1 MHGVLTAKRRALL
14 VLLALAASLP
24 GLVGCGEQALDS
36 PGQASQALL
45 YGQPSGSEDDGIA
58 MIWASTSTR
67 IGICTASVIAPNL
80 ALTALHCVSNFVDQP
95 FGCTVSGDLTPGSA
109 GGQLG
114 ATVDPSTLS
123 LRAGVGPSVTVVA
136 KGLQVFG
143 TQTPS
148 ICRNDIAIVLLDR
161 NVDLPVVP
169 LRLAMGTTPGER
181 MRMVGYG
188 RDENDVVNVRHSRPD
203 MIIDQVGSSQFR
215 PVGDPVP
222 PRTLVTNGPAGCNG
236 DSGGPLLSA
245 HGAITG
251 VYSQVAGSC
260 EDANARDFFTEIAP
274 FYDDVVVPAFAAANA
289 QPVFEDLSDAGGAT
303 GDGGVPD
310 AAADAGMDPSD
321 ADTDAAV
328 DSGSLGGDAGALP
341 YHGPRK
347 AGGCT
352 CRAAPA
358 SGGSAHEPW
367 LALAFVLLTL
377 RRRLRIA
384 T

>member
-1 MHGVLTAKRRALL
+1 MHGVLTAKRRTAL
-14 VLLALAASLP
+14 VLFALAASLS
-24 GLVGCGEQALDS
+24 GVVGCGEQSLES
-36 PGQASQALL
+36 PSQASQAVL
-45 YGQPSGSEDDGIA
+45 YGQPSGPEDDGMA

-80 ALTALHCVSNFVDQP
+80 VVTALHCVSNFVDQP
-95 FGCTVSGDLTPGSA
+95 FGCTVAGDLTPGSS

-123 LRAGVGPSVTVVA
+123 VRAGVGPDATVVA

-148 ICRNDIAIVLLDR
+148 ICRNDVAIVLLDR

-169 LRLAMGTTPGER
+169 LRLLTGTIPGER

-188 RDENDVVNVRHSRPD
+188 RDENDVVNVRHARPG
-203 MIIDQVGSSQFR
+203 MIIAQVGSSPFR
-215 PVGDPVP
+215 PAGDPVP

-236 DSGGPLLSA
+236 DSGGPLIST

-251 VYSQVAGSC
+251 VYSQVAGNC

-274 FYDDVVVPAFAAANA
+274 FYDDVVAPAFAAANA

-310 AAADAGMDPSD
+310 AGMEPTD
-321 ADTDAAV
+321 ADTDAAA
-328 DSGSLGGDAGALP
+328 DSGSPDDDAGALP

-347 AGGCT
+347 TGGCT

-358 SGGSAHEPW
+358 SGSSAYEPL
-367 LALAFVLLTL
+367 LALPFLLLTL
-377 RRRLRIA
+377 RRRRRA
-384 T
+384 VAGT